1 MNKHQKKVDDWFKKS
16 GWPYWQPHEI
26 MVRLMEETGE
36 LARLINHIY
45 GPKQKKSGE
54 ATQEMEEE
62 IGDIIYTLICLANS
76 QGLDLDKCTEKS
88 ISKVVTRDKDR
99 YSRKAI

>member
-1 MNKHQKKVDDWFKKS
+1 MNKQQKKVDEWFKKS
-16 GWPYWQPHEI
+16 GWSYWNPHEI

-45 GPKQKKSGE
+45 GPKKKKSDE

-76 QGLDLDKCTEKS
+76 RGMDLDKCTEKS
-88 ISKVVTRDKDR
+88 IYKVVARDKDR
-99 YSRKAI
+99 YSN